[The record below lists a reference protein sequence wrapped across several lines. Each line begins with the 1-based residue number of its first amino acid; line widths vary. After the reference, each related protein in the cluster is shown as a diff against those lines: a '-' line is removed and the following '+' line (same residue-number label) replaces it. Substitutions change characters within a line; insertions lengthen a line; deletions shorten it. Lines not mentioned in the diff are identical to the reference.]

1 MLPQERRPTTPGEI
15 LKEEFLIPLEM
26 TQQELADAIGISWVR
41 VNNIINGKRS
51 ITPDTAFRLA
61 RFFDTTPQFWMSLQM
76 SVDLWIAEKENER
89 RYSRIQPVC
98 L

>member
-1 MLPQERRPTTPGEI
+1 MLPQGRRPTTPGEV
-15 LKEEFLIPLEM
+15 LKEEFLIPLGM
-26 TQQELADAIGISWVR
+26 TQQKLADAIGISRVR

-76 SVDLWIAEKENER
+76 SVDLWIAGKENER
-89 RYSRIQPVC
+89 RYSRIQPVR